1 MKKIKFYTILIL
13 LLAGCSKD
21 AEEVVETNEVVNNDN
36 NNNNTQTEVIDE
48 LKIEINDFIWEG
60 LNFWYYWQENVPN
73 LADTKTNDADA
84 YFDFLNRYG
93 PEDFFESLLHPD
105 DRFSWI
111 MDDYDVLEQSLDG
124 VVTENGME
132 FGLFLECNNEDV
144 FGWVKY
150 VQ

>member
-21 AEEVVETNEVVNNDN
+21 ADEVVETNEVVNNNN

-48 LKIEINDFIWEG
+48 LKIDINDFIWEG

-73 LADTKTNDADA
+73 LADTKTNDADT

-93 PEDFFESLLHPD
+93 PEDCYIQMIDLA
-105 DRFSWI
+105 
-111 MDDYDVLEQSLDG
+111 
-124 VVTENGME
+124 
-132 FGLFLECNNEDV
+132 GLWMTMIF
-144 FGWVKY
+144 
-150 VQ
+150 